1 MTKAPSGFEYQF
13 GGSLNSDAPS
23 YVWRKADLTFYQAL
37 KAGQFCYVLN
47 SRQMGKSSLRVQ
59 AMKQLQKTGAI
70 CICIDLT
77 GMGKQD
83 VTPEQWYAGI
93 VQSLVNG
100 SPLSKNI
107 QWRTWWRERQ
117 DLLSLVQRLSLF
129 IEEVLL
135 VEIPQDIIIFVDEID
150 RVLSQ
155 NFSLDDFFVLIRFCL
170 EQRSINPAYQR
181 LTFALLGVAT
191 PNDLIRDKTQT
202 PFNIG
207 TAIELQGFKLHEVQS
222 LTEGLK
228 GSVKDPHG
236 VMQEILDWTGGQP
249 FLTQK
254 LCYLVAASAS
264 APNSNCS
271 VEQIVQSCLI
281 DNWAFQDEPEHLRT
295 VRDRILRNQRRVGRL
310 LSLYQDILQ
319 NGAIASN
326 GEPDQMELRLSG
338 LVIERQ
344 GQLMPHNR
352 LYKSVF
358 NADWVTQK
366 LAALRPYEAM
376 LTRWI
381 ASGCEDETCLLRGQ
395 LLQDT
400 LAWALGKSLGDQD
413 YQFLAASQD
422 LAKRQTQAALDAAEH
437 ASQILAYT
445 RKVAHEEVSRQRLSW
460 RWLPKIAFS
469 VAVPVLIL
477 QFCGLF
483 QGLEWNLLDQYF
495 RWRPLEGADARIA
508 VIAMDESDIER
519 VGQWPVP
526 DRVLA
531 ELIRNIK
538 AQKPRAIGLDLYRNL
553 SIAPGHAEL
562 IQEFQTTP
570 NLFGIEKVVGTPIK
584 PPSLLEQRQQIG
596 FSDQVLDTDGKV
608 RRALLSVSLA
618 EGEVSYSL
626 AVKLALHYLK
636 AEGKDIV
643 PLDEDRMRL
652 GKAILNRFEQND
664 GGYVRAESGGY
675 QILLNFRGTQK
686 SFSVYSLKAVLN
698 QQGSL
703 KGLRDRIV
711 LIGTTAE
718 SLNDFFYTPYSSGLV
733 GSPDRMSGVM
743 LQANIISQLLSSA
756 LDGRSP
762 LYVWPKPLEWLW
774 VFAWAGV
781 GLGIGWRWQS
791 VMVVMLCLVFASGS
805 LVAIAYLSF
814 LLGWWI
820 CVMPALLTL
829 WGTTAVLL
837 MVNNRQKE
845 RLLFKGCLAKLLAQ
859 SQDYP
864 IAGRIAL
871 EYFKQSENLQNQAE
885 IDEYLTQQSIE
896 QGNPDLL
903 KTELAP
909 GK

>member
-1 MTKAPSGFEYQF
+1 MTQAPSGFEYQF
-13 GGSLNSDAPS
+13 GGSLDSDAPS

-83 VTPEQWYAGI
+83 VTPEKWYAGV

-100 SPLSKNI
+100 SPLSANI

-117 DLLSLVQRLSLF
+117 DLLSPVQRLSLF

-135 VEIPQDIIIFVDEID
+135 VEIQQNIVIFVDEID

-155 NFSLDDFFVLIRFCL
+155 SFSLDDFFGFIRFCL
-170 EQRSINPAYQR
+170 EQRSINAAYQR

-191 PNDLIRDKTQT
+191 PNDLIGDKAQT

-207 TAIELQGFKLHEVQS
+207 TAIELQGFKLQEVHG
-222 LTEGLK
+222 LAEGLK
-228 GSVKDPHG
+228 GSVKQPHA

-254 LCYLVAASAS
+254 LCHLVAAA
-264 APNSNCS
+264 AVPEPNCS

-281 DNWAFQDEPEHLRT
+281 DNWEFQDEPEHLRT
-295 VRDRILRNQRRVGRL
+295 VRDRVLRNQLRVGRR
-310 LSLYQDILQ
+310 LSLYQEILQ
-319 NGAIASN
+319 KGAIASN

-358 NADWVTQK
+358 NAAWVSQK

-381 ASGCEDETCLLRGQ
+381 ASGCEDEAFLLRGQ
-395 LLQDT
+395 RLQDT
-400 LAWALGKSLGDQD
+400 LAWALGKSLGDRD
-413 YQFLAASQD
+413 YQFLAASQT
-422 LAKRQTQAALDAAEH
+422 LAKQQTQAALDAAEQ
-437 ASQILAYT
+437 ASQILASA
-445 RKVAHEEVSRQRLSW
+445 RQAAQKEVSSQRLRW
-460 RWLPKIAFS
+460 HWLPQIALA
-469 VAVPVLIL
+469 VATPVLLL

-495 RWRPLEGADARIA
+495 RWRPLEGLDARIA
-508 VIAMDESDIER
+508 VVAIDESDIER
-519 VGQWPVP
+519 IGQWPIP
-526 DRVLA
+526 DRVIA
-531 ELIRNIK
+531 ELIRKIK

-553 SIAPGHAEL
+553 SVAPGHLEL
-562 IQEFQTTP
+562 IREFQTTP
-570 NLFGIEKVVGTPIK
+570 SLFGIEKVVGDAIK
-584 PPSLLEQRQQIG
+584 PSSLLQQRQQIG
-596 FSDQVLDTDGKV
+596 FSDQVLDADGKV

-618 EGEVSYSL
+618 EGDVSYSL

-636 AEGKDIV
+636 AEGVDIV
-643 PLDEDRMRL
+643 SLDGDRMRL

-686 SFSVYSLKAVLN
+686 SFPSYSLNAVLN
-698 QQGSL
+698 QQNL
-703 KGLRDRIV
+703 LNDLRDRII

-733 GSPDRMSGVM
+733 GSPDRMAGVM
-743 LQANIISQLLSSA
+743 LQANIVSQLISSA
-756 LDGRSP
+756 LEGRSP

-774 VFAWAGV
+774 VFAWAGA

-791 VMVVMLCLVFASGS
+791 VIGVLLRLTLASGS
-805 LVAIAYLSF
+805 LIAIAYVSF

-820 CVMPALLTL
+820 CTVPALLTL
-829 WGTTAVLL
+829 WGTTTVLL
-837 MVNNRQKE
+837 MVNSRQRE
-845 RLLFKGCLAKLLAQ
+845 RLLFKGCLAKLLAH
-859 SQDYP
+859 SKDYP
-864 IAGRIAL
+864 TAGRIAL
-871 EYFKQSENLQNQAE
+871 EYFKQSESLQNQAE
-885 IDEYLTQQSIE
+885 IDEYLTQQRIVQKNLE
-896 QGNPDLL
+896 RP
-903 KTELAP
+903 KTEVAP
-909 GK
+909 EK

>member
-13 GGSLNSDAPS
+13 GGSLDSEAPS
-23 YVWRKADLTFYQAL
+23 YVWRQADLTFYQAL

-59 AMKQLQKTGAI
+59 AMKQLHKTGAI
-70 CICIDLT
+70 CISIDLT

-83 VTPEQWYAGI
+83 VTPEKWYAGM

-117 DLLSLVQRLSLF
+117 DLLSPVQQISLF

-135 VEIPQDIIIFVDEID
+135 VEIPQNIVIFVDEID

-207 TAIELQGFKLHEVQS
+207 TAIELQGFKLNEVQS
-222 LTEGLK
+222 LAEGLK
-228 GSVKDPHG
+228 GSVKDPHT

-254 LCYLVAASAS
+254 LCYLVAAAASAS
-264 APNSNCS
+264 DSNCS

-295 VRDRILRNQRRVGRL
+295 VRDRILRNQQRVGRL

-319 NGAIASN
+319 NGAMASN

-358 NADWVTQK
+358 NAAWVAQK
-366 LAALRPYEAM
+366 LAALRPYQEM

-381 ASGCEDETCLLRGQ
+381 ASGCENEAFLLRGQ
-395 LLQDT
+395 FLQDT

-413 YQFLAASQD
+413 YQFLAASQEF
-422 LAKRQTQAALDAAEH
+422 AKRQTQSILDATEQ
-437 ASQILAYT
+437 ASQFLASARQSAQQAFST
-445 RKVAHEEVSRQRLSW
+445 QRLSW
-460 RWLPKIAFS
+460 RWLPKIALA
-469 VAVPVLIL
+469 VATPIL
-477 QFCGLF
+477 FLQLGGLF

-495 RWRPLEGADARIA
+495 RWRPLAGADARIA
-508 VIAMDESDIER
+508 VVAMDESDIER

-553 SIAPGHAEL
+553 PIAPGHPEL
-562 IQEFQTTP
+562 IKEFQSTP

-584 PPSLLEQRQQIG
+584 PPLLLEQRQQIG

-636 AEGKDIV
+636 AEGIDIV
-643 PLDEDRMRL
+643 PLDGDRMRL

-675 QILLNFRGTQK
+675 QILLNFRGRQN
-686 SFSVYSLKAVLN
+686 SFPVYSLNTVLT

-703 KGLRDRIV
+703 TGMRDRIV

-733 GSPDRMSGVM
+733 GSPDRMTGVM
-743 LQANIISQLLSSA
+743 LQANIVSQLLGSA
-756 LDGRSP
+756 LEGRSP

-774 VFAWAGV
+774 AFTWAGI

-791 VMVVMLCLVFASGS
+791 MLALVLGLVFASGS

-814 LLGWWI
+814 LWGWWI
-820 CVMPALLTL
+820 CTVPALLTL

-859 SQDYP
+859 SQDHP

-871 EYFKQSENLQNQAE
+871 EYFKQSESLQNQAE
-885 IDEYLTQQSIE
+885 IDEYLTQSSIVQRNLE
-896 QGNPDLL
+896 
-903 KTELAP
+903 
-909 GK
+909 

>member
-1 MTKAPSGFEYQF
+1 MAKAPLGFYQF
-13 GGSLNSDAPS
+13 GGSLDSDAPS
-23 YVWRKADLTFYQAL
+23 YVWRKADLTFYEAL

-59 AMKQLQKTGAI
+59 AMNQLQKTGAI
-70 CICIDLT
+70 CISIDLT
-77 GMGKQD
+77 GIGKQD
-83 VTPEQWYAGI
+83 VTPEKWYAGV

-100 SPLSKNI
+100 SPLSANI

-117 DLLSLVQRLSLF
+117 DLLSPMQRLGLF

-135 VEIPQDIIIFVDEID
+135 VEIPQPIIIFVDEID

-170 EQRSINPAYQR
+170 EQRSINASYQR

-191 PNDLIRDKTQT
+191 PNDLIRDKTQP

-207 TAIELQGFKLHEVQS
+207 TAIDLHGFEFHEVQN
-222 LTEGLK
+222 LAQGLR
-228 GSVKDPHG
+228 GHVKDPHR

-254 LCYLVAASAS
+254 LCHLVAAATG
-264 APNSNCS
+264 SNCS
-271 VEQIVQSCLI
+271 VNQIVQDCLI
-281 DNWAFQDEPEHLRT
+281 DNWEFQDEPEHLRT
-295 VRDRILRNQRRVGRL
+295 VRDRVLRNQLRVGRL
-310 LSLYQDILQ
+310 LSLYQNILQ
-319 NGAIASN
+319 NGAIASH
-326 GEPDQMELRLSG
+326 GEPDQRELRLSG
-338 LVIERQ
+338 LVIERR
-344 GQLMPHNR
+344 GQLIPHNR
-352 LYKSVF
+352 LYKAVF
-358 NADWVTQK
+358 NADWVAQK
-366 LAALRPYEAM
+366 LAALRPYEEM

-381 ASGCEDETCLLRGQ
+381 ASGCEDETFLLKGQ

-400 LAWALGKSLGDQD
+400 LAWALGKSLGDRD

-422 LAKRQTQAALDAAEH
+422 FAKQQTQAALEVTEQ
-437 ASQILAYT
+437 ASQILACT
-445 RKVAHEEVSRQRLSW
+445 RQVAQIEVSRQRLSW

-469 VAVPVLIL
+469 VAVPVLIV
-477 QFCGLF
+477 QFGGLF

-508 VIAMDESDIER
+508 VVAMDESELEQ

-531 ELIRNIK
+531 ELIRKIK

-553 SIAPGHAEL
+553 SIAPGHPEL
-562 IQEFQTTP
+562 VQEFQTTP

-618 EGEVSYSL
+618 EGNVSYSL

-636 AEGKDIV
+636 AEGVDIV
-643 PLDEDRMRL
+643 PLNGDRMRL

-675 QILLNFRGTQK
+675 QILLNFRGTQN
-686 SFSVYSLKAVLN
+686 SFPVYSLKAVLN

-733 GSPDRMSGVM
+733 GSPDRMSGVV
-743 LQANIISQLLSSA
+743 LQANIVSQLISSA

-774 VFAWAGV
+774 VFAWGAV

-791 VMVVMLCLVFASGS
+791 VMGVTIGLVFVSGS

-820 CVMPALLTL
+820 CAVPALLTL

-837 MVNNRQKE
+837 IVNNRQKE
-845 RLLFKGCLAKLLAQ
+845 RLLFKICLEKLLAQ
-859 SQDYP
+859 SKDYP

-871 EYFKQSENLQNQAE
+871 EYFKQSETLQNQAE

-896 QGNPDLL
+896 HGNPDFP